1 VGELKPEAMKRIRYQ
16 GAGGGSG
23 GFMRGATQL
32 RVLDVLTA
40 LILLAVLLWASWK
53 QFPAYENYSS
63 VGGPSAAPA
72 DSQRPAENP

>member
-1 VGELKPEAMKRIRYQ
+1 
-16 GAGGGSG
+16 
-23 GFMRGATQL
+23 MRGATQL